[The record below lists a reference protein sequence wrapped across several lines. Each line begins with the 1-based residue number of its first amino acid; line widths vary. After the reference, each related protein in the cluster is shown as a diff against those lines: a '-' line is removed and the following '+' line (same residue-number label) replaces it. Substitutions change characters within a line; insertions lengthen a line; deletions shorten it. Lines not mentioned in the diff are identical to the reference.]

1 MPCFFIYRTAL
12 SEGFEGE
19 RAKIETRSRFDR
31 RQKQSGGL
39 FLGRALIALII
50 QPGDPKTRSIQ
61 SYTIAYSLYAVYD
74 IKRFSPYGRSDYTI
88 PQSTLS
94 PAPFPKGSLCAL
106 ES

>member
-1 MPCFFIYRTAL
+1 MYLFGTEGSNPSLYAMKKQGIIRCPAFSFIRTAL
-12 SEGFEGE
+12 SEGFEGD

-61 SYTIAYSLYAVYD
+61 SYTITYSLYAMSNHRY
-74 IKRFSPYGRSDYTI
+74 K
-88 PQSTLS
+88 
-94 PAPFPKGSLCAL
+94 
-106 ES
+106 